1 MMQYHMMKHDL
12 SDQQMEIMCMD
23 MRFSFQSELFLQIRD
38 GLHFRG
44 DDFYLIFDYHL

>member
-23 MRFSFQSELFLQIRD
+23 MRFSFQSELFLQMG